1 MTPVYMLQLQE
12 EKIAAIE
19 EKLELSTQK
28 LAQMS
33 SLPEMEEQLKAR
45 LEALNQVG
53 VCSIRLLIVVG
64 SCRPYGKVGDGWW
77 NEQRG
82 TVRYC

>member
-1 MTPVYMLQLQE
+1 MSPAQFIDHVTSFALQLQE

-45 LEALNQVG
+45 MEALNQVG
-53 VCSIRLLIVVG
+53 I
-64 SCRPYGKVGDGWW
+64 Y
-77 NEQRG
+77 RG
-82 TVRYC
+82 MK